1 LIVAVEFLFLHLVE
15 TVELGD
21 EPGGFVSIFSLHNAR
36 KKTRPALSV
45 EDILWIFF
53 RRQMI
58 QFSNALVFT
67 KVPVAF
73 L

>member
-1 LIVAVEFLFLHLVE
+1 
-15 TVELGD
+15 
-21 EPGGFVSIFSLHNAR
+21 
-36 KKTRPALSV
+36 
-45 EDILWIFF
+45 LWIFF

-73 L
+73 LWRENSFKHPQKSIDLPTSQ